1 MNLEQLLAELKN
13 LSPDKQIE
21 GLKTL
26 RETATTKEKALIQL
40 AAENAGQP
48 WLKSAL
54 LDIANSEK
62 VTVKQK
68 FGISGS
74 DEIFDKDAIKSEAI
88 SDSIGQILHELDPI
102 AGSIRVFSEREIT
115 NFSQSRTKYELE
127 KLDEVLEIFEDW
139 RRVEQSPIFKE
150 VNVFD
155 VISKEVDR
163 ILPKSKVGIQIDI
176 SKDLVYVI
184 SPALLRIVVSNALRN
199 AVESSNQ
206 PTIREK
212 LPIIVR
218 GSSTDRSVWFSIIDD
233 GLGLE
238 GKTEILLKSRH
249 TTKPGNRGLGL
260 AIIQKAVTSMGGQW
274 TLSNSKPN
282 GAELY
287 FEIPKRELS

>member
-68 FGISGS
+68 VEISGS

-88 SDSIGQILHELDPI
+88 SDSIGQILHELEPI
-102 AGSIRVFSEREIT
+102 VGSIRVFSEREIT
-115 NFSQSRTKYELE
+115 NFSQSKTKYELE

-155 VISKEVDR
+155 IISKEVDR
-163 ILPKSKVGIQIDI
+163 ILPKSKVGILIDI
-176 SKDLVYVI
+176 PKDLVYVI
-184 SPALLRIVVSNALRN
+184 SPPLLRIVVSNALRN

-206 PTIREK
+206 PTIRDK
-212 LPIIVR
+212 HPIIVR

-260 AIIQKAVTSMGGQW
+260 AIIQKAVTAMGGQW

-282 GAELY
+282 GAELF